1 MGDFEYAAARVVAR
15 LTGEQVTLQD
25 DGSRDGMVDIR
36 VDYADR
42 PSGYVEVWTEI
53 EPGYAATHSRL
64 MGPSRQLPHEL
75 LMTALRRDWFVTVSG
90 ASDLRRLEAEIEDL
104 VGSLETSGLT
114 FETVADLR
122 VLNTHPDPNV
132 NRLVA
137 LGVVMLSSRPATM
150 PDHGAVRL
158 SPPGIEGP
166 VHIRWEPVLDWIANT
181 LVSPQLNDV
190 RSKLARTGADERHA
204 FLGISFSSPG
214 DVYFALSMEE
224 HSLPREPPKL
234 PDEITHLWLMQA
246 PPLGRCL
253 AWFPDRGWLDVMWHW
268 ATD

>member
-166 VHIRWEPVLDWIANT
+166 VHIR
-181 LVSPQLNDV
+181 S
-190 RSKLARTGADERHA
+190 
-204 FLGISFSSPG
+204 G